1 MRISHIRLRHFSDRI
16 LDPHAVEHAKSKEFL
31 PAFVVRIL
39 AADLVEHASWY
50 SAPSFGRELFL
61 VDSLLRQT
69 VKHPE
74 IMVVRLEGNTQ
85 DLTVDETTTFEK
97 QALSPKYRE
106 TLCRELC
113 LHPSSL

>member
-1 MRISHIRLRHFSDRI
+1 MSISHIRLRHFSDRI

-74 IMVVRLEGNTQ
+74 IMVVT
-85 DLTVDETTTFEK
+85 
-97 QALSPKYRE
+97 
-106 TLCRELC
+106 
-113 LHPSSL
+113 

>member
-1 MRISHIRLRHFSDRI
+1 MRISHVRLRHFSHRI
-16 LDPHAVEHAKSKEFL
+16 LDPHAVEHAKTKEFL
-31 PAFVVRIL
+31 PPFVVRIL
-39 AADLVEHASWY
+39 AADLLEHAGWY
-50 SAPSFGRELFL
+50 SALSFRRELLL
-61 VDSLLRQT
+61 VDSLLGQT

-74 IMVVRLEGNTQ
+74 IMVVTEGNTQ

-97 QALSPKYRE
+97 QAQPKHRE